1 MKKNPNILKP
11 KLTANE
17 LFQEHFYLYTIGE
30 VQNCM
35 HINTDIKFINY
46 ISRTLKFYKF
56 THLNTTKDNNLILKH
71 ILLIRS
77 VTNFYFI

>member
-35 HINTDIKFINY
+35 Q
-46 ISRTLKFYKF
+46 YK
-56 THLNTTKDNNLILKH
+56 
-71 ILLIRS
+71 
-77 VTNFYFI
+77 